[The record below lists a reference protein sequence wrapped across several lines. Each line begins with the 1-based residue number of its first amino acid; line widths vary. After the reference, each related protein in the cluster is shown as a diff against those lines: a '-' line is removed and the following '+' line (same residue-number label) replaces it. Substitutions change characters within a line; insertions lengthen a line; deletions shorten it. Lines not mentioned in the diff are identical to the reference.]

1 MHSLLGK
8 PSGFRLIL
16 AAVLGLVAVFVY
28 LGSVACPRCTEASI
42 VAGTC
47 HCWYIVPGPIWVVVP
62 GLLVLSYIVAA
73 AIETVR
79 GRGRGGH
86 AA

>member
-1 MHSLLGK
+1 MHSLFVK
-8 PSGFRLIL
+8 PSRFRFIL
-16 AAVLGLVAVFVY
+16 TAVLGLVAVFVY
-28 LGSVACPRCTEASI
+28 LGSAACPRCTEASI
-42 VAGTC
+42 AAGTC

-62 GLLVLSYIVAA
+62 GLLFLSYVIAG

-79 GRGRGGH
+79 GRGRDAH